1 MAGFSN
7 GSYAKVWEVKPVD
20 GKDQID
26 LRISVSSKNKATGE
40 YKTDFSG
47 FVRCYSNAAQEAKRL
62 KQGDRVKLI
71 STNVTSTYNKEKN
84 ETKYYFSLFALE
96 PANQNNSFAPSASS
110 TQEAEG
116 DSTNVD
122 SNYPF

>member
-20 GKDQID
+20 GKDQTD

-47 FVRCYSNAAQEAKRL
+47 FVRCYSNAAQVAKKL
-62 KQGDRVKLI
+62 KQGDRIKIV
-71 STNVTSTYNKEKN
+71 SANVTNSYNKEKN
-84 ETKYYFSLFALE
+84 ETKYYFSLFAIEL
-96 PANQNNSFAPSASS
+96 ADQNGSSASS
-110 TQEAEG
+110 ASSAQAEEG

>member
-47 FVRCYSNAAQEAKRL
+47 FVRCYSNAAQVAKKL

-71 STNVTSTYNKEKN
+71 STNVTSSYNKEKN

-96 PANQNNSFAPSASS
+96 PADQNGSSASS
-110 TQEAEG
+110 SSPVQAAEG
-116 DSTNVD
+116 DSANVD